1 MLSCKIF
8 LLEHNCN
15 ASETVTYCQTTSVWV
30 NRVVGRGRGPYPQL
44 GEGDVMKLKTAHIQ
58 NYRSVRDT
66 GVFDVEA
73 AKTILV
79 GPNEAGKTAVLQA
92 LQQINPPKGVKR
104 LDALRDYPRAKY
116 NDITSGRVDPKKVP
130 VATVTFT
137 LDEDDLAALPVSV
150 RGITGYTF
158 TRYIANNGS
167 HGLIGA
173 PALPTVGMIRK
184 DLVRLAAHVD
194 GRTPVAEN
202 VALSTAQADKL
213 NSLLK
218 DWRDEFVMSAELSA
232 ALKKWVDVLVAH
244 ADDSEDARID
254 RLLAALSLAIDCD
267 AALAGLEKRIPVFV
281 LFSNYFRVRPLIHLG
296 HLADRL
302 ESNILDDEQYDY
314 GNKCLLQL
322 LGFTARYLSDL
333 GKAPE
338 PPANQ
343 PDALLAYRDQ
353 LDKRKYQLNAASVQL
368 TFEIRSVWKPSETRP
383 EADRLRLDADG
394 QYLKV
399 VVEDELGVEI
409 ELDQRS
415 EGFQWIVSFFVVFFA
430 EAADKH
436 ENAILLLDEPG
447 MSLHALKQREFRETI
462 TKLAAKNQTI
472 YTTHSP
478 FLVGPNELDYVR
490 VVELNDRSVGTKVH
504 TTITSSDPAALLPL
518 QEALGYDLAQ
528 SLFAQQR
535 NLVLEGLTDE
545 WYLEGVAAL
554 LADGGQVKL
563 NDKIALVTANTAGK
577 VVYFATILHAH
588 NLKVAALLDS
598 DNAGDAAAKQDTLV
612 HKLGQKGILRT
623 KDYAPGVAKAEIED
637 LLRDTLPVIARDQ
650 LGWDVVDQVTQQ
662 ANRPLIDI
670 FSGVTGFSK
679 YKLAKAFLRWTREN
693 DIGALS
699 QAEKTAWTKLITAI
713 NAALK

>member
-1 MLSCKIF
+1 
-8 LLEHNCN
+8 
-15 ASETVTYCQTTSVWV
+15 
-30 NRVVGRGRGPYPQL
+30 
-44 GEGDVMKLKTAHIQ
+44 MKLKTAHIQ